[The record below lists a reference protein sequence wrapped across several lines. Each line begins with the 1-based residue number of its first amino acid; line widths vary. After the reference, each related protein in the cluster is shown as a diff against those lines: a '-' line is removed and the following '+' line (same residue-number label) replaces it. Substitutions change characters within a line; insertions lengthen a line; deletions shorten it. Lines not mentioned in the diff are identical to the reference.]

1 LDKVRKELEIIER
14 KKNKGTKNNKND
26 KKEKRKNW
34 ARKFRTRGVNKRR

>member
-14 KKNKGTKNNKND
+14 KKNKETKNNKND

-34 ARKFRTRGVNKRR
+34 ARKFRTQGVNKRR